1 MNLESIEW
9 ELHPFFVGDV
19 LLSRNIWKSQYGST
33 VFENVTDKALFMV
46 NTYSHL
52 GEVDFRFG
60 LRKHEYVELFKQC
73 LSQMKKNG
81 ISNAKGNRK
90 AKREF

>member
-1 MNLESIEW
+1 MNPEAIEW

-60 LRKHEYVELFKQC
+60 YAAILHSRILTIFKVY
-73 LSQMKKNG
+73 KE
-81 ISNAKGNRK
+81 A
-90 AKREF
+90 